1 MTIAYLPIDINVQL
15 PDEQKLIDFCQE
27 TKIPDI
33 TDSNVNQIKFW
44 DKVPVI
50 GRLDKDEDWYDID
63 KMRHALFNRYTP
75 SLGECRYANDID
87 KVFPE
92 IPYMLN
98 QLPFKELS
106 MVTMLVQRE
115 KVDTHIDSQVY
126 DNIVDPTEIAV
137 EMEPRRYNILMTKHH
152 YKSFFVRE
160 TKDSEKIYPTFTSK
174 LPCHAICESHH
185 WHGADWD
192 GPDKIMLCV
201 FGILD
206 RPKHLQMIKDN
217 LEKHKDKAIVF

>member
-1 MTIAYLPIDINVQL
+1 MTIAYVPIDIDVQL
-15 PDEQKLIDFCQE
+15 PDEQSLIDFCQQ

-50 GRLDKDEDWYDID
+50 GRLEKNEDWYDLD

-75 SLGECRYANDID
+75 GLGECRYANNID
-87 KVFPE
+87 KIFPE
-92 IPYMLN
+92 IPYMLE

-115 KVDTHIDSQVY
+115 PVDTHIDSQVY
-126 DNIVDPTEIAV
+126 DNIVDPSEIAI
-137 EMEPRRYNILMTKHH
+137 EMEPRRYNILMTKHN
-152 YKSFFVRE
+152 YRSFYVRE
-160 TKDSEKIYPTFTSK
+160 QQDSEKIYPEFTPE

-217 LEKHKDKAIVF
+217 LEKHRDKAIVF

>member
-1 MTIAYLPIDINVQL
+1 MTIAYVPIDIDVQL
-15 PDEQKLIDFCQE
+15 PDEQSLIDFCQQ

-50 GRLDKDEDWYDID
+50 GRLEKNKDWYDMD

-75 SLGECRYANDID
+75 GLGECKYANDID
-87 KVFPE
+87 KTFPE

-115 KVDTHIDSQVY
+115 EVQTHIDSQVY
-126 DNIVDPTEIAV
+126 DIITDPTEIAI

-160 TKDSEKIYPTFTSK
+160 TQDSEKLYPTFTPQ
-174 LPCHAICESHH
+174 LPCHAICESNH